1 MVSVREKAGESHSQN
16 PEGDEE
22 YKMAKKNINFV
33 KSVVIIAIG
42 AALYGFGGLLS
53 IPVFTNTY
61 LKPAMA
67 ILALF
72 SALWG
77 PVVGALVGFIGHC
90 ITDLVYG
97 QIWFSWALGS
107 AIVGALMG
115 LYPYFTKNS
124 LEEGVF
130 GGKQVC
136 IFTVMALVANFVG
149 YMISVLLDVVAYGEP
164 FFKSLAQQQ
173 ITTVS
178 NTVVIGI
185 IGSALMLLV
194 AKKFSSAISLSEDSN
209 V

>member
-1 MVSVREKAGESHSQN
+1 
-16 PEGDEE
+16 
-22 YKMAKKNINFV
+22 MAKKNVNYV

-72 SALWG
+72 AALWG
-77 PVVGALVGFIGHC
+77 PVVGALVGLIGHC

-115 LYPYFTKNS
+115 LYPLFTKKS
-124 LEEGVF
+124 LEDGVF
-130 GGKQVC
+130 GGKQAG
-136 IFTVMALVANFVG
+136 IFTLMALVANFVG

-164 FFKSLAQQQ
+164 FLKSLAQQQ

-194 AKKFSSAISLSEDSN
+194 AKKFSSSVSLSEDEN

>member
-1 MVSVREKAGESHSQN
+1 
-16 PEGDEE
+16 
-22 YKMAKKNINFV
+22 MANKNVNYV

-72 SALWG
+72 AALWG
-77 PVVGALVGFIGHC
+77 PIVGALVGFIGHC

-107 AIVGALMG
+107 AIVGILMG
-115 LYPYFTKNS
+115 LYPKFTGRS
-124 LEEGVF
+124 LEKGVF
-130 GGKQVC
+130 GGKQVG
-136 IFTVMALVANFVG
+136 IFSLLALVSNFIG
-149 YMISVLLDVVAYGEP
+149 YGVSVVFDVIAYGEP
-164 FFKSLAQQQ
+164 FLKSLTQQQ
-173 ITTVS
+173 ITTIS
-178 NTVVIGI
+178 NTVVIGV

-194 AKKFSSAISLSEDSN
+194 AKKFASSVSLTEDTAYKN
-209 V
+209 

>member
-1 MVSVREKAGESHSQN
+1 
-16 PEGDEE
+16 
-22 YKMAKKNINFV
+22 MAKKNINYV
-33 KSVVIIAIG
+33 KTVVIIAIG

-67 ILALF
+67 VLGLF
-72 SALWG
+72 AALWG
-77 PVVGALVGFIGHC
+77 PVVGILVGFIGHC

-107 AIVGALMG
+107 AIVGGLMG
-115 LYPYFTKNS
+115 LYPYITKKN
-124 LEEGVF
+124 LEQGVF
-130 GGKQVC
+130 GGKQVA
-136 IFTVMALVANFVG
+136 IFTVMSLIANFVG
-149 YMISVLLDVVAYGEP
+149 YGISVVFDVIAYGEP
-164 FFKSLAQQQ
+164 FLKSLTQQQ

-178 NTVVIGI
+178 NTVVMGI

-194 AKKFSSAISLSEDSN
+194 AKKFSSSISLSEDSN